1 MTILADH
8 LITVHAYRMLIQA
21 TPQSQKY
28 LFMTTAKYGLLIE
41 LHGLP
46 KAAYQVL
53 ESIPG
58 CIRVFVQVDAQQVL
72 RDLREGET
80 ML

>member
-46 KAAYQVL
+46 KQLTKY
-53 ESIPG
+53 
-58 CIRVFVQVDAQQVL
+58 L
-72 RDLREGET
+72 RASQGVSGYSSR
-80 ML
+80 